1 MVTKR
6 MTSVLISNSVGG
18 GFGFQLIELAH
29 LKLKERTGD
38 SSSKI
43 QVIFVFRWGS
53 QVNNI
58 FRFQALCI
66 HCLKLTVL
74 LEPLLKWSLLVNFK
88 VRK

>member
-29 LKLKERTGD
+29 LKLKERTGE
-38 SSSKI
+38 SPSKI
-43 QVIFVFRWGS
+43 QVIHWGS